1 MNNLGTVAADGLV
14 SRQFPPHIPGMDQAK
29 PTTKL
34 LEVTVTA
41 RGETSWEWQLSR
53 SDQVLV
59 VGFER
64 TRMAANFAGND
75 ALFLALASG
84 TIT

>member
-1 MNNLGTVAADGLV
+1 
-14 SRQFPPHIPGMDQAK
+14 MDQAK

-59 VGFER
+59 VGFES
-64 TRMAANFAGND
+64 TRMAANFAAND
-75 ALFLALASG
+75 ALFLALACG